1 MRPQYDITDTG
12 AAYLAFCQKH
22 SVPSDNVQ
30 SQTVLK
36 LLYIS
41 KAYIC
46 LGYIYMVHTVGYLL
60 SGETSKLFQSAL
72 YRKEKKSLR
81 FSAII
86 TGAS

>member
-1 MRPQYDITDTG
+1 MTTLVNINLGSVTGNDYWITVRPQYNITDTG

-46 LGYIYMVHTVGYLL
+46 LGCIYIY
-60 SGETSKLFQSAL
+60 
-72 YRKEKKSLR
+72 
-81 FSAII
+81 
-86 TGAS
+86 GAHCRIFVVR